1 MYRLSPKFKHLHI
14 IPYRGIVF
22 IERVIVM
29 TNTHKIHA
37 RSEKDKKQLNDRL
50 KRVEGQV
57 RGLQNMVQ
65 EDRYCID
72 ILIQLTAVQA
82 ALKKVGFDI
91 LEEHT
96 KGCVSSAI
104 KSGNETES
112 IEELMQVI
120 KQFSKT

>member
-1 MYRLSPKFKHLHI
+1 
-14 IPYRGIVF
+14 
-22 IERVIVM
+22 M
-29 TNTHKIHA
+29 TPDHKTHA
-37 RSEKDKKQLNDRL
+37 RSETDKKKLNDRMR
-50 KRVEGQV
+50 RVEGQV
-57 RGLQNMVQ
+57 RGIQNMIE

-72 ILIQLTAVQA
+72 ILVQITAVQA

-91 LEEHT
+91 LEDHT

-104 KSGNETES
+104 KSGDETAS

>member
-1 MYRLSPKFKHLHI
+1 MHSQKVHP
-14 IPYRGIVF
+14 
-22 IERVIVM
+22 
-29 TNTHKIHA
+29 
-37 RSEKDKKQLNDRL
+37 RSEKEKKQLNDRL

-57 RGLQNMVQ
+57 RGLQNMVN

-72 ILIQLTAVQA
+72 ILVQLTAVQA

-96 KGCVSSAI
+96 KGCVSSAV
-104 KSGNETES
+104 KSGDQTES